1 MRGFRRVPNRLMF
14 QRVRPAF
21 DFAMHRFVETAF
33 VPFFA
38 TLAQAVALV
47 PTGLFVVVMATVFLF
62 QNEAGIGLEDFGRS
76 TATAP
81 ADRTDGPQGE
91 AVTVTATVSPS
102 VDVGDPVFFRAPG
115 TALVSRDV
123 QVFAWDE
130 GVSQSSKAQWGG
142 GRETTTVYEYEQRW
156 VSNPMPPEAMRY
168 PDGHENPRAPYAS
181 ATFVPE
187 SFHLG
192 AWRLDP
198 MWVQSLA
205 GSVVQPTDVEWS
217 AVGQRLTYD
226 AEDGWYYLD
235 RSATPTLGDVRVR
248 FVRLRADVE
257 VTAIGV
263 RDGSELAP
271 VEWTEGI
278 ALVPLFPGTRAEA
291 IQMLGAL
298 DATLLWIF
306 RIGGALAILFG
317 LVLIVS
323 PLFAV
328 LDIIPPVG
336 MVARFGAGVVLIPV
350 ALGWS
355 VSVICVSQM
364 LRNPVVLIIVGVLA
378 YGVFRAWWAA
388 RKARRDMDAV
398 ANAPA

>member
-1 MRGFRRVPNRLMF
+1 
-14 QRVRPAF
+14 
-21 DFAMHRFVETAF
+21 MHRFVETAF

-62 QNEAGIGLEDFGRS
+62 QNEAGVGLEDFGRS
-76 TATAP
+76 TAVAP
-81 ADRTDGPQGE
+81 ADRTAGPQRE

-115 TALVSRDV
+115 TALVTRDV
-123 QVFAWDE
+123 QVWAWDE
-130 GVSQSSKAQWGG
+130 AVSQTSKAQWGG

-156 VSNPMPPEAMRY
+156 VSNPMAPEAMRY

-217 AVGQRLTYD
+217 PVGERLTYD

-235 RSATPTLGDVRVR
+235 RGATPALGDVRVR
-248 FVRLRADVE
+248 FGRLPSNVE

-263 RDGSELAP
+263 RDGAELAP

-278 ALVPLFPGTRAEA
+278 ALVPLFPGSRTDA

-306 RIGGALAILFG
+306 RIGGAIAVLFG

-328 LDIIPPVG
+328 LDIAPPVG
-336 MVARFGAGVVLIPV
+336 VIARIGAAIVLIPS

-355 VSVICVSQM
+355 VTVICVSQM
-364 LRNPVVLIIVGVLA
+364 VRNPIVLIIVGVLL

-388 RKARRDMDAV
+388 RKTRRTMDAV
-398 ANAPA
+398 VTEPA